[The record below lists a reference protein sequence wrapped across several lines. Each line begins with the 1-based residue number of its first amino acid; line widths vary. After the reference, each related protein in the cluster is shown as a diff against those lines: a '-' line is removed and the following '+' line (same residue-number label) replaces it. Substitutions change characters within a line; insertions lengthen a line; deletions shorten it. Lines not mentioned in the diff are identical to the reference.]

1 MNGIKFSVYTSVF
14 NAWVVGVNLASALLT
29 RLEALATRRFQR
41 LSFYTVH
48 FTAVL
53 TRRSY
58 VEEARTSGH
67 SILIRYAIMFDTEK
81 FICEIEQRPAI
92 YDVISNDVT
101 DIL

>member
-1 MNGIKFSVYTSVF
+1 MESKFSVYTSVF

-58 VEEARTSGH
+58 IEEAGTSGG
-67 SILIRYAIMFDTEK
+67 ILL
-81 FICEIEQRPAI
+81 FIAVSFFLIFSLTKHRSS
-92 YDVISNDVT
+92 SNDVT
-101 DIL
+101 GIL

>member
-1 MNGIKFSVYTSVF
+1 MESKFSVNSSVF

-58 VEEARTSGH
+58 IEEAGTSEG
-67 SILIRYAIMFDTEK
+67 ILFFRAVSFFPYFL
-81 FICEIEQRPAI
+81 
-92 YDVISNDVT
+92 V
-101 DIL
+101 

>member
-1 MNGIKFSVYTSVF
+1 MESKFSVYTSVF

-58 VEEARTSGH
+58 IEEAGTSGG
-67 SILIRYAIMFDTEK
+67 ILF
-81 FICEIEQRPAI
+81 FIA
-92 YDVISNDVT
+92 V
-101 DIL
+101 